1 MNMDQDLCKIC
12 LIISRDN
19 FTILLDYILLIII
32 LISSIVLS
40 IQDMKYKGVSIIPLS
55 VFCISCFVWYLLHQN
70 CDLVLF
76 GIFVFIGLIT
86 RIFFK
91 KEAIGTADYLVILFV
106 SPFLYNT
113 NLSFVLILIGIFGII
128 TSLFIKSKNIPFI
141 LPILLSV
148 LIVNIFKI
156 LY

>member
-1 MNMDQDLCKIC
+1 MNKGQDLYKIC
-12 LIISRDN
+12 LIISKNN

-40 IQDMKYKGVSIIPLS
+40 VQDIKYKGVSITPLS
-55 VFCISCFVWYLLHQN
+55 VFCISCFVWYLLHRN
-70 CDLVLF
+70 CNLVLF
-76 GIFVFIGLIT
+76 CIFVFIGLIIK
-86 RIFFK
+86 IFFK
-91 KEAIGTADYLVILFV
+91 KEAIGKADYFIILFV

>member
-1 MNMDQDLCKIC
+1 M
-12 LIISRDN
+12 
-19 FTILLDYILLIII
+19 LDYILLLII
-32 LISSIVLS
+32 LISSTLLS
-40 IQDMKYKGVSIIPLS
+40 IQDIKYGGVSITPLS
-55 VFCISCFVWYLLHQN
+55 VFCMSCFAWYLLHHN
-70 CDLVLF
+70 CSLVLF
-76 GIFVFIGLIT
+76 CIFVFIGVIT
-86 RIFFK
+86 KIFFK
-91 KEAIGTADYLVILFV
+91 KEAIGIADYLVILFV

>member
-1 MNMDQDLCKIC
+1 MSVQDI
-12 LIISRDN
+12 
-19 FTILLDYILLIII
+19 
-32 LISSIVLS
+32 
-40 IQDMKYKGVSIIPLS
+40 KYKGVGIIPLS
-55 VFCISCFVWYLLHQN
+55 IFCASCLAWYLVHRN
-70 CDLVLF
+70 YSLVLF
-76 GIFVFIGLIT
+76 CIFVFIGLIT
-86 RIFFK
+86 KIFLK
-91 KEAIGTADYLVILFV
+91 KDTIGIADYLVILFA

-113 NLSFVLILIGIFGII
+113 NLPFVLILIGIFGII